1 MRYLFDAQLPPGL
14 GRWLSEWLHT
24 CDHVNDVDLGAATD
38 DRIEAWARALQAV
51 VWSAD
56 PTFAERARNAPG
68 LQVVWLRCA
77 ETRRTK
83 RSAPRLAP
91 HLDEIEAALE
101 AGEVLVEVR

>member
-51 VWSAD
+51 IWSAD
-56 PTFAERARNAPG
+56 PTFAERARNASG
-68 LQVVWLRCA
+68 LQVVWLRCGNTTNEA
-77 ETRRTK
+77 LR
-83 RSAPRLAP
+83 ARLAP
-91 HLDEIEAALE
+91 YLDEIEAALAQGE
-101 AGEVLVEVR
+101 ALVEVR